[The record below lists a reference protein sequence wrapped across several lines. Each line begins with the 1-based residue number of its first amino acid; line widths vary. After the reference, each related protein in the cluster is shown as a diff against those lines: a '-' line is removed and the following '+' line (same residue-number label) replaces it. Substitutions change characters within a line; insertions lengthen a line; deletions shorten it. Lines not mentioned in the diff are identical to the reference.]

1 MAAKQMAGSGKG
13 FWGRICTV
21 DLSLREIHFETLSED
36 VYRKWLGGVGLGAKI
51 LWDRVKP
58 GIDPMGPD
66 NVLGFTTGL
75 LTDTGSV
82 FTGRFTVVTKS
93 PLSGGWGDANC
104 GGYFSPFL
112 KRCRIDALFVTGTA
126 DRPVYLLLDETEAA
140 LRDASDLWGLDTIHT
155 DTELKRRH
163 GKGAQV
169 ACIGPA
175 GERKSFLA
183 SISTDRG
190 RMAARGGVGG
200 VMGAKNLKAVVVM
213 GHAKVP
219 VADKAKVLELTEAF
233 RGRLKSFGFLKPLL
247 GDRILAMAGRM
258 TGKPVFLKQP
268 AVLWRWLLKKYGTP
282 SLTAICAENG
292 DSPIKNWSGNIVA
305 DFPPERYRKISG
317 DAVLRYETKKYGC
330 YSCPIR
336 CGGTVTM
343 PTDSCTRE
351 KMHKPEYETICAIG
365 DLLLNDDLP
374 AILRINDML
383 NRGGIDSISC
393 GGVLAFAIECFTEGI
408 IDAHDTG
415 GLNLTWGDAE
425 AITELTRMIIHR
437 EGIGDILADGVK
449 VAAERIGRGSEK
461 YAVHCGGVEVP
472 MHDAKLDPGL
482 GMTYHCE
489 PTPGRH
495 TVSSL
500 QFLEVQSLEKQFSRA
515 KAMPLISSRKERYR
529 CDDKGDAIA
538 VGSSYKML
546 VDAAGACLFGTQV
559 GGGLPL
565 CEWMNAVT
573 GWGLSN
579 DEYLVIGERIEQLR
593 HAFNIREGLNPIKD
607 FRPHPRVYG
616 DPPLTKGPLKGVT
629 VDVDA
634 LAKSFYKAMS
644 WDLCTGKP
652 YLEKLQDLGLTEVI
666 EIFYPNEPLIDQQL
680 VSKKE
685 RATGNV

>member
-1 MAAKQMAGSGKG
+1 MVAKRRVSSGKG

-21 DLSLREIHFETLSED
+21 DLNLHEIRFETFGEQM
-36 VYRKWLGGVGLGAKI
+36 YRKWLGGVGLGAKM
-51 LWDRVKP
+51 LWDRIKP

-112 KRCRIDALFVTGTA
+112 KRCQIDALFVSGVA
-126 DRPVYLLLDETEAA
+126 DRPVYLLLDENHAE
-140 LRDASDLWGLDTIHT
+140 LRDASDLWGRDTIHT
-155 DTELKRRH
+155 ETELKGRH

-175 GERKSFLA
+175 GELKSFIA
-183 SISTDRG
+183 SISTDSG
-190 RMAARGGVGG
+190 RMAARSGVGG
-200 VMGAKNLKAVVVM
+200 VMGAKNLKAVVVL
-213 GHAKVP
+213 GHAKIG
-219 VADKAKVLELTEAF
+219 VADKAKVHELTEAF
-233 RGRLKSFGFLKPLL
+233 RGRLKSFSFLKPLL
-247 GDRILAMAGRM
+247 RDRMLAMAGRM
-258 TGKPVFLKQP
+258 TGKPVFLRQP
-268 AVLWRWLLKKYGTP
+268 SVLWRWLLKKYGTP

-292 DSPIKNWSGNIVA
+292 DSPIKNWSGDVVA

-317 DAVLRYETKKYGC
+317 DAVIKYETKKYGC

-343 PTDSCTRE
+343 DVGPHPIE
-351 KMHKPEYETICAIG
+351 KMHKPEYETICAVG

-374 AILRINDML
+374 AIFRLNDML

-393 GGVLAFAIECFTEGI
+393 GGVLAFAIECFTKGI
-408 IDAHDTG
+408 IDSHDTG
-415 GLNLTWGDAE
+415 GLDLTWGNAE
-425 AITELTRMIIHR
+425 AITQLTRMIVHR
-437 EGIGDILADGVK
+437 EGIGDVLADGVK
-449 VAAERIGRGSEK
+449 VAAERIGKGSEQ

-500 QFLEVQSLEKQFSRA
+500 QFLEVQALEKQFSRA
-515 KAMPLISSRKERYR
+515 KSIPLISSRKERYR
-529 CDDKGDAIA
+529 FDDKGEAIA
-538 VGSSYKML
+538 IGSSYKML

-573 GWGLSN
+573 GWNLSH
-579 DEYLVIGERIEQLR
+579 DEYLIIGERIEHLR
-593 HAFNIREGLNPIKD
+593 HAFNIREGLNPIRD
-607 FRPHPRVYG
+607 FRLHPRVYG
-616 DPPLTKGPLKGVT
+616 DPPLTRGPLKGIT
-629 VDVDA
+629 LDIDV
-634 LAKSFYKAMS
+634 LAKSFYEAMG
-644 WDLCTGKP
+644 WDLGTGKP
-652 YLEKLQDLGLTEVI
+652 YLAKLQDLGLTEVI
-666 EIFYPNEPLIDQQL
+666 ETLYPNAPD
-680 VSKKE
+680 
-685 RATGNV
+685 TD